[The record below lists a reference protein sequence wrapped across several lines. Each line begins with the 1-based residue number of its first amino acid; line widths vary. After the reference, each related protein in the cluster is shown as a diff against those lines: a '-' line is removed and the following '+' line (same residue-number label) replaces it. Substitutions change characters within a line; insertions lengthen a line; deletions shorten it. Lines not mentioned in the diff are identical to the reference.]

1 MDFPSKFH
9 PSQSFTGYLRDNLAL
24 VDSWSR
30 SGVPAS
36 AVLALICKAT
46 GEDIT
51 QSTFNSTLYRLRRQA
66 KSSPVGLAAPTPK
79 VLPQTLS
86 TAPASLQ
93 NSSQSN
99 PQTLRNIMTEQIDL
113 SGYPRKFVKSSGNKG
128 LLPQS

>member
-24 VDSWSR
+24 VDSWCR

-36 AVLALICKAT
+36 AVLALICKAI

-66 KSSPVGLAAPTPK
+66 KSSPVGLVTQTPK

-99 PQTLRNIMTEQIDL
+99 PRTLRDIMTTPIDL
-113 SGYPRKFVKSSGNKG
+113 SAYPKKFVRPSSNSGS
-128 LLPQS
+128 LPQS